1 MHLAAA
7 HGNADCVEVLCQT
20 FPHIIDWKNRQG
32 HTALMLA
39 AQGSQAACVS
49 SSTDHV
55 LPPQVRRPRTRSV
68 GTVMASEDVATLNTL
83 LAHNASVTAV
93 DRFGNTALH
102 HASAWG
108 NLKAVRVLLQAGA
121 PPLAPN
127 AAEYTPLDYSITIE
141 AAQYFRSLVRD
152 VENQKL
158 GVTTS
163 PQRSRGG
170 GEGSIKGGSPGKTS
184 VKLVLDTDRSRE
196 GASSDDDGA
205 PCTAVRVEQ
214 SPADDRSSATSV

>member
-1 MHLAAA
+1 
-7 HGNADCVEVLCQT
+7 
-20 FPHIIDWKNRQG
+20 
-32 HTALMLA
+32 MLA
-39 AQGSQAACVS
+39 AQGSQAASVS
-49 SSTDHV
+49 SSTNHPV
-55 LPPQVRRPRTRSV
+55 LPPQARRPRTGSV
-68 GTVMASEDVATLNTL
+68 GTIMASEDVATLNTL
-83 LAHNASVTAV
+83 LAHNASLTAV

-127 AAEYTPLDYSITIE
+127 AADYTPLDYSITIE

-163 PQRSRGG
+163 PQSSRTG
-170 GEGSIKGGSPGKTS
+170 GEGSVKGGSPGKASTPGSS
-184 VKLVLDTDRSRE
+184 VKLVLDTERSRE
-196 GASSDDDGA
+196 GGSSDDEGA
-205 PCTAVRVEQ
+205 PCTAVRVDQ
-214 SPADDRSSATSV
+214 SPVDDRSSATSG